1 MKTPKI
7 QKTQWALLSATLAAS
22 VAMTS
27 CTTDPYTG
35 DSQGTK
41 AGYGAA
47 IGAVA
52 GAAIGLATGH
62 DAKSRRKNA
71 LIGAGAG
78 GLAGGGV
85 GYYMDQQ
92 EAKLRQRL
100 QGTGVSVTRQG
111 DNIILNMPGNIT
123 FKTASSDLNPAF
135 FDVLGSVALV
145 GKEFNKTLMSV
156 EGHTDNVGKDDYNQ
170 KLSEQRASSV
180 ATYLSSQGIAP
191 NRLLAIGYG
200 ETQPIASNDNE
211 TGRSQNRRCEIH
223 LEPLRAQ

>member
-1 MKTPKI
+1 MKI
-7 QKTQWALLSATLAAS
+7 HVILLSALVSAGLALAG
-22 VAMTS
+22 

-35 DSQGTK
+35 ERQGAK

-85 GYYMDQQ
+85 GYYMDRQ
-92 EAKLRQRL
+92 EQKLRQQL
-100 QGTGVSVTRQG
+100 QGSGVSVSRQG
-111 DNIILNMPGNIT
+111 DNIILNMPGNVT
-123 FKTASSDLNPAF
+123 FQTASANLNPSF
-135 FDVLGSVALV
+135 TNVLNSVALV
-145 GKEFNKTLMSV
+145 GKEYDKTLISV
-156 EGHTDNVGKDDYNQ
+156 EGHTDNVGGTDYNQ

-180 ATYLSSQGIAP
+180 ATYLSQQGIPAD
-191 NRLLAIGYG
+191 RLMAIGFG
-200 ETQPIASNDNE
+200 ENRPLGSNNTED
-211 TGRSQNRRCEIH
+211 GRSQNRRVEIH
-223 LEPLRAQ
+223 LEPLKAPG